1 MNMEFKTI
9 QLERHEEIGV
19 VCLNRPE
26 ARNTLNM
33 EMREELRIA
42 LEGLARDG
50 AVKAI
55 VITGKGTAFC
65 AGGDLGDLRA
75 IGDFKPFQG
84 RQRMQ
89 SGHRLILA
97 LRNLEKPVLAAVNG
111 PAFGAGWS
119 LAMACDLVVASST
132 ARFSLSFV
140 KMGLI
145 PDCGCLYLLPR
156 AIGLPKAKELIMTGR
171 VVEAVEARAL
181 GLVNKV
187 VPPEKLFPEALALA
201 RELAQGPPLALG
213 LLKKMVNWTF
223 EKDFLTLLEEEALAQ
238 DLCFQTEDHREGVR
252 AFFEKR
258 KPEFTG
264 K

>member
-1 MNMEFKTI
+1 MEFKTI
-9 QLERHEEIGV
+9 QLERDKEIGV
-19 VCLNRPE
+19 VYLNQPE
-26 ARNTLNM
+26 TRNALSM
-33 EMREELRIA
+33 EMQEELRIA

-55 VITGKGTAFC
+55 VISGRGTAFC
-65 AGGDLGDLRA
+65 AGGDLRTMGDS
-75 IGDFKPFQG
+75 KPFQG

-89 SGHRLILA
+89 SVHRLVLA

-119 LAMACDLVVASST
+119 LAMACDFVIASEK
-132 ARFSLSFV
+132 ARFSLAFV
-140 KMGLI
+140 KVGLI

-156 AIGLPKAKELIMTGR
+156 VIGLPKAKELMMTGR
-171 VVEAVEARAL
+171 VVEAAEASAL

-187 VPPEKLFPEALALA
+187 VPPEQLLPEALTLA

-213 LLKKMVNWTF
+213 LLKSIVNRAF
-223 EKDFLTLLEEEALAQ
+223 ETDFLTLLEEEALAQ
-238 DLCFQTEDHREGVR
+238 DLCLQTEDHREGVR

-258 KPEFTG
+258 KPKFIG

>member
-1 MNMEFKTI
+1 MEFKTV
-9 QLERHEEIGV
+9 QLERDEPVGV
-19 VCLNRPE
+19 VYLNQPE
-26 ARNTLNM
+26 ARNALSM
-33 EMREELRIA
+33 EMQEELRIA

-55 VITGKGTAFC
+55 VISGRGTAFC
-65 AGGDLGDLRA
+65 AGGDLRTMGDS
-75 IGDFKPFQG
+75 KPFQG

-89 SGHRLILA
+89 NVHRLVLA
-97 LRNLEKPVLAAVNG
+97 LRNLEKPVIAAVNG

-119 LAMACDLVVASST
+119 LAMACDFVIASEK
-132 ARFSLSFV
+132 ARFSLAFV
-140 KMGLI
+140 KVGLI

-156 AIGLPKAKELIMTGR
+156 VIGLPKAKELMMTGR
-171 VVEAVEARAL
+171 VVEATEASAL

-187 VPPEKLFPEALALA
+187 VPPEQLLPEALALA

-213 LLKKMVNWTF
+213 LLKSIVNRTF
-223 EKDFLTLLEEEALAQ
+223 ETDFLRLLEEEAFAQ
-238 DLCFQTEDHREGVR
+238 DLCLQTEDHREGVR

-258 KPEFTG
+258 KPEFIG